1 MSQCSGAG
9 VNVCVNTL
17 WSLRVWERR
26 PLRRCAFNARVL
38 RDSQCLDARVNASV
52 NVPETV
58 VSSVRRPLPV
68 LRACPPAVHA
78 GVDRMRIM
86 LA

>member
-9 VNVCVNTL
+9 VNVCVNAL
-17 WSLRVWERR
+17 WSLRVWEPR
-26 PLRRCAFNARVL
+26 PLRRCAFIARVL
-38 RDSQCLDARVNASV
+38 RGSQCSDARVNASV
-52 NVPETV
+52 NVSETV
-58 VSSVRRPLPV
+58 VSGVRRPLPV
-68 LRACPPAVHA
+68 LRTCPPAVHA